1 MGLSKNKGGRPRK
14 TKGLINVAKWL
25 PQMRRA
31 CSRQIVF
38 DQLDE
43 LEHDVCILLLPKEKE
58 HVTERMAQIKKDIA
72 KIQS

>member
-31 CSRQIVF
+31 CSRQIVLN
-38 DQLDE
+38 QLDE
-43 LEHDVCILLLPKEKE
+43 LEGMNRYISGSVDRKKLI
-58 HVTERMAQIKKDIA
+58 AQIKKDVV

>member
-1 MGLSKNKGGRPRK
+1 MSK
-14 TKGLINVAKWL
+14 LVNVAKYL
-25 PQMRRA
+25 PWMKRV
-31 CSRQIVF
+31 CSRRIVF

>member
-31 CSRQIVF
+31 CSRQIVLN
-38 DQLDE
+38 QLDE
-43 LEHDVCILLLPKEKE
+43 LEHDVCLLAPKEKE

-72 KIQS
+72 NIQS

>member
-1 MGLSKNKGGRPRK
+1 MNGNKGGRPRK

-31 CSRQIVF
+31 CSRQIVLN
-38 DQLDE
+38 QLDE
-43 LEHDVCILLLPKEKE
+43 LEHDVCLLAPKEKE

-72 KIQS
+72 NIA

>member
-25 PQMRRA
+25 PQMRRV
-31 CSRQIVF
+31 CSYQIVL

-43 LEHDVCILLLPKEKE
+43 LEHDVCILAPKEKE
-58 HVTERMAQIKKDIA
+58 HVTERMAQIKKDLA
-72 KIQS
+72 NIQS

>member
-1 MGLSKNKGGRPRK
+1 MNKGGRPRK

-25 PQMRRA
+25 PQMRRV
-31 CSRQIVF
+31 CSYQIVL

-43 LEHDVCILLLPKEKE
+43 LEHDVCILAPKEKE

-72 KIQS
+72 NIQS

>member
-1 MGLSKNKGGRPRK
+1 MSK
-14 TKGLINVAKWL
+14 LVNVAKYL
-25 PQMRRA
+25 PWMKRV
-31 CSRQIVF
+31 CSRRIVF

-43 LEHDVCILLLPKEKE
+43 LEHDVCILAPKEKE